1 MRTSILWWRAVSVT
15 PLYTDVVL
23 DDAAV
28 QAERLALL
36 VELTAERFGHAQA
49 HPSVCDDL
57 TGLAAARHLER
68 AASLAREA
76 ADRERTRC
84 AATYSGTGSASP
96 SSALSLGSA

>member
-1 MRTSILWWRAVSVT
+1 VSVT
-15 PLYTDVVL
+15 SLFTNVVL
-23 DDAAV
+23 DDASV

-36 VELTAERFGHAQA
+36 VELTAERFGHAYGR
-49 HPSVCDDL
+49 PRVCDDL

-96 SSALSLGSA
+96 PSALSRGSA